1 MVNNRAKNLHWFPGH
16 MAKALREVEAKC
28 QSVDIIV
35 EICDARIPYSSRN
48 PFLSQVAQNKK
59 RLLILN
65 KADMADAS
73 VTKAWLKYLNTS
85 EQMAIATSLSSARD
99 LKAIRHS
106 IDLLSLDK
114 RERDQKRGMKNRPV
128 RALVIGIPNSGKS
141 TLINRLAGRKKVLV
155 ANRPGATRAQQYIKV
170 DQYIELI
177 DTPGILPPNYDDSQ
191 VALNLA
197 LLKAIPMDILPLN
210 DLCEYAI
217 KILVTQ
223 YPDYLTSRY
232 GETLNG
238 LTSYNDILLAISK
251 IRGYLP
257 LGADNFE
264 RAEKLLVVEF
274 QNGIL
279 GTVSLERP
287 SDDK

>member
-1 MVNNRAKNLHWFPGH
+1 

-65 KADMADAS
+65 KVDMADAS

-99 LKAIRHS
+99 LKVIRHS

>member
-1 MVNNRAKNLHWFPGH
+1 MVNNRVKNLHWFPGH

-28 QSVDIIV
+28 QSVDIII
-35 EICDARIPYSSRN
+35 EICDARIPHSSRN

-73 VTKAWLKYLNTS
+73 VTKAWIKHLNTPA
-85 EQMAIATSLSSARD
+85 QMAIATSLSSAHD
-99 LKAIRHS
+99 LKIIRHS
-106 IDLLSLDK
+106 IDLISVDK
-114 RERDQKRGMKNRPV
+114 RERDQKRGMKNRPIK
-128 RALVIGIPNSGKS
+128 ALVIGIPNSGKS
-141 TLINRLAGRKKVLV
+141 TFINRLAGRKKVLV
-155 ANRPGATRAQQYIKV
+155 ANRPGATRAQQYIKI
-170 DQYIELI
+170 DQDIELI
-177 DTPGILPPNYDDSQ
+177 DTPGILPPNYEDSQ

-210 DLCEYAI
+210 ELCEYAI
-217 KILVTQ
+217 KTLVTQ
-223 YPDYLTSRY
+223 YPNYLTRRY
-232 GETLNG
+232 GEALNG
-238 LTSYNDILLAISK
+238 LTNYSDILLAISK

-279 GTVSLERP
+279 GAISLERP
-287 SDDK
+287 SDD